1 VDAALA
7 AREHALGVHGGLIGR
22 TERAIDPG
30 PAPGAAAAYRL
41 RVLLRLEGIGK
52 SFGGRRLLAGVDLLV
67 RAGDRIGLVGP
78 NGVGKTTLLRIAARE
93 DAPDEGRV
101 LAPRGTRIAL
111 LAQEIDPGQAG
122 TPEEEAARAL
132 APLAAMADELAR
144 LEAAMAE
151 AGAAGADVHDRLAER
166 YDRLRHEFESRGGFE
181 REARV
186 ARTLEGL
193 GFDAERRRRPLHAL
207 SGGWRMRVEL
217 AKLLLSEPDVLL
229 LDEPTNHLDLPSIE
243 WLESTLDGFAGALV
257 IVSHDRAFLARHV
270 NRVAELAP
278 SRLDVYEGSFPDY
291 LVERASRREAALAR
305 QAAENRRVA
314 EIERFVERF
323 RYKASKARQVQS
335 RVKALARMER
345 TEVEHDSARRMRLR
359 IPPPERAGAI
369 ALRLAGVHKSFG
381 ETRVYAGVDFE
392 LPRGERAAL
401 VGPNGAGKSTLLRML
416 AGVLAPDRGERTVG
430 HRVEVAFYAQH
441 QLDALD
447 PARTVLEELASV
459 ARTDDQPRLRGHL
472 GAFLFSGDDVEKRVS
487 VLSGGEKARLAL
499 AKLLLRPAN
508 VLVLDEPT
516 NHLDVDACEVL
527 ESALRAY
534 QGTLAFISHDRAFI
548 NALATRVV
556 EVRAGR
562 LREFLG
568 DYDDYLA
575 KLASEAARDAAPV
588 ARAAAA
594 ATPAPA
600 RTAAPS
606 PAAPAAPAATPSRE
620 ERDRMRER
628 SKARARTA
636 KRLEAVEAE
645 ILAAETALE
654 ELGWRLGD
662 PAVFRD
668 AEKTRALEAERETLR
683 AAIAAAYRS
692 WEMLAAE
699 LEAAADEA

>member
-1 VDAALA
+1 
-7 AREHALGVHGGLIGR
+7 
-22 TERAIDPG
+22 
-30 PAPGAAAAYRL
+30 
-41 RVLLRLEGIGK
+41 VLLRLESIGK

-101 LAPRGTRIAL
+101 LAPRGARIAL
-111 LAQEIDPGQAG
+111 LAQEIDPHRAG
-122 TPEEEAARAL
+122 TPEEEAARAF
-132 APLAAMADELAR
+132 APLADMERELAR

-243 WLESTLDGFAGALV
+243 WLEATLEGFAGALV

-270 NRVAELAP
+270 NRVAELSP

-291 LVERASRREAALAR
+291 LVERARRREAALAR

-335 RVKALARMER
+335 RVKALARMDR
-345 TEVEHDSARRMRLR
+345 TEVERDSARRMRLR
-359 IPPPERAGAI
+359 IPPPERAGAV

-416 AGVLAPDRGERTVG
+416 AGVLPPDRGERTVG

-447 PARTVLEELASV
+447 PGRTVLEELGSI
-459 ARTDDQPRLRGHL
+459 ARTDDNPRLRGHL

-527 ESALRAY
+527 ERALAAY
-534 QGTLAFISHDRAFI
+534 AGTLVFISHDRRFI
-548 NALATRVV
+548 DVLATRVV
-556 EVRAGR
+556 EVKAGTLRA
-562 LREFLG
+562 FLG
-568 DYDDYLA
+568 NYSAYRA
-575 KLASEAARDAAPV
+575 KLAVE
-588 ARAAAA
+588 AAAA
-594 ATPAPA
+594 QTPPTQSARLPA
-600 RTAAPS
+600 AAP
-606 PAAPAAPAATPSRE
+606 PAAPRPDARG
-620 ERDRMRER
+620 ERQRER
-628 SKARARTA
+628 ERRKARE
-636 KRLEAVEAE
+636 KRLRKLEALEGEILEREQAVES
-645 ILAAETALE
+645 LA
-654 ELGWRLGD
+654 WQLGD
-662 PAVFRD
+662 PSVFRD
-668 AEKTRALEAERETLR
+668 ADRTRALEAERSQLR
-683 AAIAAAYRS
+683 EAIAAGYRE
-692 WEMLAAE
+692 WERIAAE
-699 LEAAADEA
+699 IEALTDAPT